1 MRLNDPRTDNWA
13 GRRDP
18 GSDPNNFR
26 FPRSARE
33 AGFHYQAEQKEPN
46 MMFYIVIMLIFVIG
60 CVVWVG

>member
-1 MRLNDPRTDNWA
+1 MRSNDSRTDNWA

-33 AGFHYQAEQKEPN
+33 AGFYYGPYKKERVWPVYVA
-46 MMFYIVIMLIFVIG
+46 FVVIIG
-60 CVVWVG
+60 LLYWVG

>member
-1 MRLNDPRTDNWA
+1 MRYNDPRTDNWA

-33 AGFHYQAEQKEPN
+33 AGFYYGPYKKESVWPVYVALVV
-46 MMFYIVIMLIFVIG
+46 FIG
-60 CVVWVG
+60 LLYWVG